1 MVLRY
6 YLVTGFPL
14 QLVAVSG
21 LLIHFEIFYLMMT
34 GTLNPEVGNGWLVP
48 KLKRAQDNLTLH
60 LRYSGCL

>member
-34 GTLNPEVGNGWLVP
+34 GPLNPEVGNGWLVP
-48 KLKRAQDNLTLH
+48 NLRRAQDNLTFL